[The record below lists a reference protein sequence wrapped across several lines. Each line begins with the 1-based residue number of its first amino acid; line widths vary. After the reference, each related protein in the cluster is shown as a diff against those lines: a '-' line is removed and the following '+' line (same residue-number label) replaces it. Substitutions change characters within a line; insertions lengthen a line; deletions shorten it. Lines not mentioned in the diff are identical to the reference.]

1 MRGTVFQNQ
10 ACGIVAGAV
19 IRCRIIR
26 CGVGIVVES
35 WGGADGV
42 GVRISGEHIDAYTV
56 QLQAAVD

>member
-26 CGVGIVVES
+26 CGVGIVIES
-35 WGGADGV
+35 WGGADGIGV
-42 GVRISGEHIDAYTV
+42 GVPGKHIDPYAV